1 MLGAMDRDSLV
12 FNSCAFI
19 ASLFLLQTGAVLFI
33 TNTAIIARR
42 CGIPETLVAL
52 LTAGA
57 EWEEL
62 AVVVASIVQQR
73 PSLGLGNVVGSSI
86 SNVMGAFALG
96 LLFNKNPIRF
106 DLSAKIYSGAL
117 FAVSTIF
124 TLLAFTGLLDLTGGI
139 FFIVGFA
146 IYVVSICSAIY
157 DGILAPTP
165 EEPTV
170 EVREETPLP
179 TPSTDHQ
186 ELHVSIYPSVLACHP
201 TEASPLLP
209 TYSSSP
215 SPGKPPRPTRTSYHA
230 LLVLIG
236 LAALFIAAYT
246 LSQSAASLASLFKV
260 SNTLIGV
267 TLVSI
272 STTLPE
278 KIIAVIDSWQSRTT
292 IMTATTAG
300 SNMFLLTL
308 CIGVIFV
315 SGSQGDADTDPGSGP
330 TPGTGLLTD
339 NLVAFE
345 VWTVW
350 ACSVLLMLVTW
361 IGARRW
367 LGALLFGLY
376 ISFIVVELTFFK
388 R

>member
-1 MLGAMDRDSLV
+1 MDRNSLV
-12 FNSCAFI
+12 FNICAFI
-19 ASLFLLQTGAVLFI
+19 ASLFLLQTGAVLF
-33 TNTAIIARR
+33 TVNTAILARR

-62 AVVVASIVQQR
+62 AVVVASIIQLR
-73 PSLGLGNVVGSSI
+73 PSLGLGNVVGSTI

-96 LLFNKNPIRF
+96 LLFNKDPIQF

-117 FAVSTIF
+117 FVVSTIF
-124 TLLAFTGLLDLTGGI
+124 TLLAFTGLLDLAGGI
-139 FFIVGFA
+139 FFIVAFA
-146 IYVVSICSAIY
+146 VYVVSICSAIY

-165 EEPTV
+165 EEPSV
-170 EVREETPLP
+170 EVIEELPLP
-179 TPSTDHQ
+179 APSTDHQ
-186 ELHVSIYPSVLACHP
+186 DLHISIYPSVLQCHP
-201 TEASPLLP
+201 TESSPLLP
-209 TYSSSP
+209 THCLP
-215 SPGKPPRPTRTSYHA
+215 PTPGELPEPTKTGYHVF
-230 LLVLIG
+230 LVLLG
-236 LAALFIAAYT
+236 LASLFTAAYT
-246 LSQSAASLASLFKV
+246 LSQAAASLASLFKI

-267 TLVSI
+267 TVVSI

-278 KIIAVIDSWQSRTT
+278 KIIAIIDSWQGHTT

-308 CIGVIFV
+308 CVGIIFAT
-315 SGSQGDADTDPGSGP
+315 GSEGDADTDPGSPP

-350 ACSVLLMLVTW
+350 ACSVLLLLVTW
-361 IGARRW
+361 TGARRW

-376 ISFIVVELTFFK
+376 ISFVVVELTFFK